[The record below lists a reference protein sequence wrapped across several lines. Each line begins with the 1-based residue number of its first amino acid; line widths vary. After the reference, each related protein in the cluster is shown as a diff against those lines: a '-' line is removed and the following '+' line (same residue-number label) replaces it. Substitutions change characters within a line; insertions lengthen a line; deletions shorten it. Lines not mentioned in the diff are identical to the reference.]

1 MPDRPFALS
10 RAGMRHL
17 LPKPVGRAALRVAHR
32 LRHHWRRIAKPQLH
46 AITVGL
52 HDEAGRVL
60 FIRHSYGPRGWTL
73 PGGGV
78 TRSEDPADAA
88 RREMH
93 EELGVRLGEL
103 DLLGTLTETVS
114 GAPQTAHVFGA
125 RLDEEPRPDGR
136 EVIEARFFSRDE
148 VPGPLSELTL
158 RRLASIGDLRG

>member
-1 MPDRPFALS
+1 
-10 RAGMRHL
+10 MRHL
-17 LPKPVGRAALRVAHR
+17 LPKPVERIALRVAHR
-32 LRHHWRRIAKPQLH
+32 LRHHWRRIAKPQLR
-46 AITVGL
+46 AITVIL
-52 HDEAGRVL
+52 RDEAGRVL

-78 TRSEDPADAA
+78 VGNEDPADAA

-125 RLDEEPRPDGR
+125 TVAQAPRPDGR
-136 EVIEARFFSRDE
+136 EVVDARFFRTDE

-158 RRLASIGDLRG
+158 RRLATIDDRPR